1 MMNGT
6 KGSTMRRAL
15 WTVTVALAV
24 GAAACLDDDI
34 TGTRPLAIELT
45 ATPTTVTAG
54 ESVQFNYDASGN
66 AITLV
71 VMDYGDGTVDSIT
84 YNGPVI
90 AANQLS
96 HTYTAPATY
105 AVTASVTALQGTLD
119 DNVVITVN

>member
-96 HTYTAPATY
+96 HTYATPATY

>member
-1 MMNGT
+1 MKNRIR
-6 KGSTMRRAL
+6 GSLTRRAL
-15 WTVTVALAV
+15 WTAAVALAV

-66 AITLV
+66 AITLI
-71 VMDYGDGTVDSIT
+71 VMDYGDGTADSIT

-90 AANQLS
+90 AANQLT
-96 HTYTAPATY
+96 HTYTTPATY
-105 AVTASVTALQGTLD
+105 AVTASVTALQGTTD
-119 DNVVITVN
+119 DNVTITVN